1 MSVFASYGFAGIV
14 FFLGSDLFFF
24 CLYCERRRFCPTR
37 KKAVDAPVRSI
48 CLLTFAE
55 NILGEIRADFVC

>member
-1 MSVFASYGFAGIV
+1 MDLLGSF

-24 CLYCERRRFCPTR
+24 CLYCERRRFCRTR
-37 KKAVDAPVRSI
+37 KEAVEAAVRSI